1 MTRLLS
7 RDFLALMELF
17 LRHWLTLPALPI
29 LNLAAM
35 LTALMSRKTCSL
47 QRLPPI
53 FLRGRC
59 LFLLE
64 ELTARSLAGE
74 KTLTLASRLL
84 PLISRRH
91 YTLRSAFANTLQQAI
106 ALPAQMSWLVAT
118 LKAVTLRHTQ
128 QQSVLKSFLAR
139 LTASGVTTVL
149 ICVQKFFPPQPT
161 RCLEIN
167 TSEFCLSLVWLA

>member
-74 KTLTLASRLL
+74 KTSTSASRLH
-84 PLISRRH
+84 PLINQQH
-91 YTLRSAFANTLQQAI
+91 YTLRSVFANTLQTVI
-106 ALPAQMSWLVAT
+106 VLPAQMLWLVAT
-118 LKAVTLRHTQ
+118 LRAATLRHMQ
-128 QQSVLKSFLAR
+128 QQSALKNYSAQLI
-139 LTASGVTTVL
+139 ASGVTTVL
-149 ICVQKFFPPQPT
+149 TCVQKFFPPQPT

-167 TSEFCLSLVWLA
+167 TSEFCLSLV